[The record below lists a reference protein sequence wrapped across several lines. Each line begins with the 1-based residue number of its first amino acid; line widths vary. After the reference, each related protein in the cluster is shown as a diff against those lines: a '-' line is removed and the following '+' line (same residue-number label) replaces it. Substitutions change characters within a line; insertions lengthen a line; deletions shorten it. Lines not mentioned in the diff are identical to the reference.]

1 MKIKKRHAR
10 KKEKLNLF
18 GLPIEIESVKS
29 KLQRGCVVLHA
40 NHFLVQFP

>member
-1 MKIKKRHAR
+1 MKTEKGMQEKKVNV
-10 KKEKLNLF
+10 NLF
-18 GLPIEIESVKS
+18 NLPIEIESVKS